1 VTGFTFTD
9 LEPLGSTA
17 VDLSFD
23 FPRAVIPSAQPVEKE
38 VNTMNTGVT
47 DASKRRTQYYEDSF
61 AYKDG
66 HGQSA
71 KERIQ
76 KDSPV
81 VAELKTNVIVGCF
94 WRKVL

>member
-1 VTGFTFTD
+1 
-9 LEPLGSTA
+9 
-17 VDLSFD
+17 
-23 FPRAVIPSAQPVEKE
+23 VEKDAKM
-38 VNTMNTGVT
+38 TST

-81 VAELKTNVIVGCF
+81 VAELKTNVIVGISGAKCSNI
-94 WRKVL
+94 VLTPT